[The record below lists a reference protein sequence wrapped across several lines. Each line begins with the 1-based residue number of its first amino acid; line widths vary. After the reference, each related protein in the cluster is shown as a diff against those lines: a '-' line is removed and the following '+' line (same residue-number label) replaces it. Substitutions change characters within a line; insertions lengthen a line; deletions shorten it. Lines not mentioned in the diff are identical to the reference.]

1 MRLPLL
7 MPERG
12 SNYDMRDI
20 KTKQT
25 DNAPRV
31 MTDAARAPKELARRS
46 LLSAKEQAK
55 EAAERQQTQSEQPEQ
70 YAEERVER
78 TADDAVHRAGDEAV
92 HRGKQLARKASD
104 LRKQH
109 KEAHRGTEQNRS
121 RPRAPSLSPEA
132 KFTSSFSSPESSAAL
147 QGRERVKR
155 SFQSSRRARQAS
167 QQTVKQ
173 GVKTTKTVAKDTVKT
188 AQRTVKTA
196 QHTVKT
202 AEKAVKTTQQAAKAA
217 QKTAQAAA
225 RAAQMAAKA
234 AQAAAKAAAAA
245 AKAAA
250 KAVAAFVKA
259 IIAAVKALIAAAG
272 GWVAVVISIVVVLV
286 VGLLAVFGVFS
297 SNESADGGKPMT
309 EAIEGINAEFQ
320 SGMQSK
326 INELSAQSGADVVEV
341 IYEGDMESAE
351 SPVPNWA
358 DVVGV
363 YAIKVGADSE
373 NPADVTVVT
382 PENIEWLKAVFNDMN
397 AVTYHTESE
406 TETITVTDEY
416 GAIVLDENGDPMT
429 ESKTTLYIYV
439 NVSSMDYRDGAD
451 MYRFNADQNEM
462 LTELMRPDYYPLFA
476 ELLGAAVGDG
486 GEYGFGLDIN
496 PDLPPN
502 ELGAKIVQAAKKYI
516 GRSYSSMDCSGLVR
530 AAYRDCG
537 LSSMSGLTSTGMAQ
551 KCRDMG
557 VLFTDSSQLQAG
569 DLIFFARKDA
579 SRGEGY
585 CTDIRRCGT
594 GRCKRWM
601 QIHHVAIY
609 INGEFLIDSTGGS
622 NSVQIRKHWGKNGS
636 EWEWVCFSRPTT

>member
-1 MRLPLL
+1 
-7 MPERG
+7 
-12 SNYDMRDI
+12 MRDI
-20 KTKQT
+20 KTKST
-25 DNAPRV
+25 ERTPRV

-173 GVKTTKTVAKDTVKT
+173 GVKTTKTVAKGMVKT

-225 RAAQMAAKA
+225 RAAQ
-234 AQAAAKAAAAA
+234 AAAKAAAAA
-245 AKAAA
+245 AKVAA
-250 KAVAAFVKA
+250 KAIAAFVKA
-259 IIAAVKALIAAAG
+259 IIAAVKALIAAIAAG
-272 GWVAVVISIVVVLV
+272 GWVAVVIIIVVVLV

-326 INELSAQSGADVVEV
+326 INELSAQGGADVVEV

-439 NVSSMDYRDGAD
+439 NVTSMDYRDGAD

-502 ELGAKIVQAAKKYI
+502 ELGAQIVQAAKRYI

-537 LSSMSGLTSTGMAQ
+537 LSSMSGLSSTGMAQ
-551 KCRDMG
+551 KCRDMN
-557 VLFTDSSQLQAG
+557 VLFTDPSQLQAG

-579 SRGEGY
+579 SRGAGY
-585 CTDIRRCGT
+585 CTDHRRCGS
-594 GRCKRWM
+594 GKCKRWM

-609 INGEFLIDSTGGS
+609 INGEFLIDSTGGN

-636 EWEWVCFSRPTT
+636 EWEWVCFGRPTT

>member
-1 MRLPLL
+1 
-7 MPERG
+7 
-12 SNYDMRDI
+12 MRDI
-20 KTKQT
+20 KTKST
-25 DNAPRV
+25 ERTPRV
-31 MTDAARAPKELARRS
+31 MTDVARAPKELARRS

-132 KFTSSFSSPESSAAL
+132 KFTSSFSSPESSAAH

-173 GVKTTKTVAKDTVKT
+173 GVKTTKTVAKGMVKT

-225 RAAQMAAKA
+225 RAAQ
-234 AQAAAKAAAAA
+234 AAAKAAAAA
-245 AKAAA
+245 AKVAA
-250 KAVAAFVKA
+250 KAIAAFVKA
-259 IIAAVKALIAAAG
+259 IIAAVKALIAAIAAG
-272 GWVAVVISIVVVLV
+272 GWVAVVIIIVVVLV

-326 INELSAQSGADVVEV
+326 INELSAQGGADVVEV

-476 ELLGAAVGDG
+476 ELLGDAVGDG

-502 ELGAKIVQAAKKYI
+502 ELGAQIVQAAKRYI

-537 LSSMSGLTSTGMAQ
+537 LSSMNGLTSTGMAQ
-551 KCRDMG
+551 ECRDIG
-557 VLFTDSSQLQAG
+557 VLFTDPSRLQAG

-579 SRGEGY
+579 SRGAGY
-585 CTDIRRCGT
+585 CTDHRRCGS
-594 GRCKRWM
+594 GKCKRWM

-636 EWEWVCFSRPTT
+636 EWEWVCFGRPTT

>member
-78 TADDAVHRAGDEAV
+78 TADDVAHRAGDETV

-121 RPRAPSLSPEA
+121 RPRAPSLSSEA
-132 KFTSSFSSPESSAAL
+132 KFTSSFSSPESSAAH

-173 GVKTTKTVAKDTVKT
+173 GVKTTKTVAKGMVKT

-202 AEKAVKTTQQAAKAA
+202 AEKAVKTAQQAAKAA

-225 RAAQMAAKA
+225 RAAQ
-234 AQAAAKAAAAA
+234 AAAKAAAAA
-245 AKAAA
+245 AKVAA
-250 KAVAAFVKA
+250 KAIAAFVKA
-259 IIAAVKALIAAAG
+259 IIAAVKALIAAIAAG
-272 GWVAVVISIVVVLV
+272 GWVAVVIIIVVVLV

-326 INELSAQSGADVVEV
+326 INELSAQGGADVVEV

-537 LSSMSGLTSTGMAQ
+537 LSSMSGLSSTGMAQ
-551 KCRDMG
+551 KCRDMN
-557 VLFTDSSQLQAG
+557 VLFTDPSQLQAG

-579 SRGEGY
+579 SRGAGY
-585 CTDIRRCGT
+585 CTDHRRCGS

-636 EWEWVCFSRPTT
+636 EWEWVCFGRPTT